1 MHPVTKEKIISGLRT
16 LGVKEGALLG
26 VHSSLSSFG
35 HVDGG
40 ANTVLEALFET
51 VGRNGTIV
59 MSTYP
64 LSRPL
69 DLTPEEISRGITW
82 KVKRLA
88 LDDRI
93 SPSGMGVIADT
104 FRRRSDVARW
114 DHPFHSVTAWGK
126 NAETFCQ
133 SFKPLV
139 EAGGKI
145 LLLGVQMDRCS
156 ALHLAEERVELP
168 SDIIKLKEWEVPEDL
183 LKDYPPEEWL
193 IGCKGVWG
201 DFLIVQQEAE
211 SLGMID
217 QITIG
222 TAVVRC
228 FDAKP
233 VVDLYESLLRKD
245 PYRMFGLK
253 KETLDAN
260 RAGRGRSSAQSKP
273 CPYSFR

>member
-1 MHPVTKEKIISGLRT
+1 MQTVTKREIIAGLQT

-40 ANTVLEALFET
+40 ANTVLDALFET
-51 VGRNGTIV
+51 VGRSGTIV

-64 LSRPL
+64 LSRPIE
-69 DLTPEEISRGITW
+69 LTPEDSSRGMTW

-88 LDDRI
+88 LDDLI

-104 FRRRSDVARW
+104 FRRRSDVVRW
-114 DHPFHSVTAWGK
+114 NHPYHSVTAWGK
-126 NAETFCQ
+126 NAEIFCQ

-156 ALHLAEERVELP
+156 ALHLAEERVQLP
-168 SDIIKLKEWEVPEDL
+168 LDIIKLKDWEVPEDL
-183 LKDYPPEEWL
+183 LKDYPPEEWV
-193 IGCKGVWG
+193 IGCRGVWG

-217 QITIG
+217 KITIG
-222 TAVVRC
+222 NATVRY
-228 FDAKP
+228 FEAKP
-233 VVDLYESLLRKD
+233 MVDLYEALLRKD
-245 PYRMFGLK
+245 PYRMFGLSNAK
-253 KETLDAN
+253 AV
-260 RAGRGRSSAQSKP
+260 
-273 CPYSFR
+273 